1 MAGQNCV
8 DYATLAVDGAVTLLD
23 DASPALSGVGGN
35 SNMLRAKGAVITVET
50 DQVRYR
56 EDGTHPT
63 SAEGILLNVG
73 DVLTYDS
80 WTVPKSNWRSVL
92 KALHFIKVTNAA
104 KLKIHY
110 YD

>member
-1 MAGQNCV
+1 MSGQNCV
-8 DYATLAVDGAVTLLD
+8 DYATLAVDAAVTLLD
-23 DASPALSGVGGN
+23 DASPALNGVATPG
-35 SNMLRAKGAVITVET
+35 MLRAKGAVITVET

-56 EDGTHPT
+56 EDGDAP
-63 SAEGILLNVG
+63 SSSEGILLNVG

-80 WTVPKSNWRSVL
+80 WTVPKTNWRSVL
-92 KALHFIKVTNAA
+92 KALIFIKVTTAA

>member
-1 MAGQNCV
+1 MPNCV
-8 DYATLAVDGAVTLLD
+8 DYATLAVDAAVTLLD
-23 DASPALSGVGGN
+23 DASPNLRITTS
-35 SNMLRAKGAVITVET
+35 STRRAKGAVITVET

-56 EDGTHPT
+56 EDGTDPT
-63 SAEGILLNVG
+63 STEGILLNVG

-80 WTVPKSNWRSVL
+80 WTVPKQNWRSVL
-92 KALHFIKVTNAA
+92 EAVRFIKVTAAA